1 MGCCSTFL
9 HSWLDLDLVADRSP
23 GNTIFVYA
31 CTSTAML
38 CPLIFGFPTEMW
50 LAHAIF
56 WLVPALSHYARQT
69 VAASMLVFVAELLLA
84 FSTLPGSAPGSRDGL
99 PGSAQA
105 AAAALA
111 CWFTFQFQGSRLAT
125 LLAG

>member
-9 HSWLDLDLVADRSP
+9 HSWLDLDLVANRSP
-23 GNTIFVYA
+23 GNTIFVVA

-56 WLVPALSHYARQT
+56 WLVLALSHYARPT
-69 VAASMLVFVAELLLA
+69 VAASSWYLLQSYYWPLR
-84 FSTLPGSAPGSRDGL
+84 TK
-99 PGSAQA
+99 
-105 AAAALA
+105 ALWCC
-111 CWFTFQFQGSRLAT
+111 CW
-125 LLAG
+125 LLWRHWPHV